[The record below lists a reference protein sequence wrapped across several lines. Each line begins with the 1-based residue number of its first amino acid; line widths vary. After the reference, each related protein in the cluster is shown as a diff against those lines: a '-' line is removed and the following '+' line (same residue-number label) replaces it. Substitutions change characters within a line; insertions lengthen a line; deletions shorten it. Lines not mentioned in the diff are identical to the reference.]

1 MRQGEDKFYNQTKEF
16 GFLKD
21 TADDKEYFFHK
32 TAVEGPLPRDG
43 DKVEF
48 EGETGDRG
56 LRATVVK
63 KVTAA
68 DK

>member
-1 MRQGEDKFYNQTKEF
+1 MKQGEVKFYNQTKEF

-21 TADDKEYFFHK
+21 TDEGTEYFFHK

-48 EGETGDRG
+48 EGETGERG
-56 LRATVVK
+56 PRATKVK
-63 KVTAA
+63 KAA
-68 DK
+68 